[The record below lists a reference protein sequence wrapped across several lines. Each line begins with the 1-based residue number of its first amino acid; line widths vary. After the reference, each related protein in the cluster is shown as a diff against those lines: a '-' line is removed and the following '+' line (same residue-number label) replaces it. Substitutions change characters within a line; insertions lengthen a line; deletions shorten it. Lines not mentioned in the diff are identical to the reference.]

1 MTLLVNIIGAGH
13 LGKTIGHLLV
23 KRQLVKIGSICNRSE
38 TSSIN
43 AIKFIGQG
51 KYCPTIGELQPADI
65 TFITT
70 PDDLISITCEELSK
84 NQFIKRGSVVLH
96 CSGSLTSDALI
107 SVKEKDCYVASIHPM
122 RSFAKP
128 ELSIEQYSGTYCAI
142 EGDKEAIPNVRSLFN
157 SIGSITYEIDKRK
170 KSLYHAAGVFA
181 SNYLVTLAQQA
192 LSCMREAGI
201 ENEMAMHVITNIM
214 RGTVSNLEKTLSPE
228 QSLTGPIQRG
238 DISTIMK
245 HIESLT
251 DMERKHLY
259 SILGKAT
266 LHLTEHNK
274 GKKEK
279 IEGALAAGDEDSL
292 NRPTPFFRSRL

>member
-23 KRQLVKIGSICNRSE
+23 KNKLVKIGSICNRSE

-51 KYCPTIGELQPADI
+51 KYCPTINELPHADI

-70 PDDLISITCEELSK
+70 PDDLISVTCEELSK
-84 NQFIKRGSVVLH
+84 NKFIKKGSVVLH
-96 CSGSLTSDALI
+96 CSGSITSDALI
-107 SVKEKDCYVASIHPM
+107 SVKERGCYVASVHPM

-128 ELSIEQYSGTYCAI
+128 ELSVEQYAGTYCAI
-142 EGDKEAIPNVRSLFN
+142 EGDKEAFPYVHSLFN
-157 SIGSITYEIDKRK
+157 SIGSITYEIDKIK
-170 KSLYHAAGVFA
+170 KSSYHAAGVFA

-192 LSCMREAGI
+192 LSCMKEAGV

-228 QSLTGPIQRG
+228 QSLTGPIKRG

-251 DMERKHLY
+251 DVEQKHLY
-259 SILGKAT
+259 STLGKAT
-266 LHLTEHNK
+266 LHLTDHNTV
-274 GKKEK
+274 KKDK
-279 IEGALAAGDEDSL
+279 ITNALAVRDEDLL
-292 NRPTPFFRSRL
+292 NNSIPFFKSRL